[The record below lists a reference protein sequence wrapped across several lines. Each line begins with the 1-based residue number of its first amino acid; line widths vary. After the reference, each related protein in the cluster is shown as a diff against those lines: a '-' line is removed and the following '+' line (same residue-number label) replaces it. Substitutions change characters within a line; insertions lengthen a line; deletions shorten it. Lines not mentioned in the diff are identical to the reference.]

1 MGKMWLFD
9 WLSRLLPELWSLK
22 CHFYVFC
29 ADDAKK
35 IVTVW
40 AKYLSAFKLS
50 YLALSQK
57 YSSVSFETSN
67 VLLPA

>member
-9 WLSRLLPELWSLK
+9 WLSILLPELWSLK

-40 AKYLSAFKLS
+40 AKYLSAFK
-50 YLALSQK
+50 
-57 YSSVSFETSN
+57 
-67 VLLPA
+67 